1 MALVQMRKKMRYLV
15 VVVWVFLI
23 IFVAGIFL
31 SFQSGPSSV
40 AGPGGPNSLFARING
55 QEVSNDRFAMV
66 LNAQRDQ
73 LQQLSNAYGMPIT
86 IRDQADAPRAAYEQ
100 ILQEFAQAAAA
111 QENGIRVSR
120 GEAEAEARR
129 DVEQRLEQ
137 IGKGA
142 KPEELAQYRQ
152 ALMGAVDIEAKQRE
166 MLAQRLREKLT
177 QEARPVEVKVAHILI
192 KPEGRTDAAALKLAQ
207 TLSQQARAG
216 ADFAKLA
223 AQHSADTSKATGGV
237 VGWASAMPAPPPT
250 GKDARPDPNAATSF
264 VPEFTAAALRLRPGQ
279 VSPPVRSQFGYHV
292 IKALEERPY
301 EPKDEAPGAP
311 AKPGADKKA
320 ADAKAQKRTEGIEA
334 YKNAVGTQIAQGLFS
349 DYKRRLE
356 AKVEPHSQWLRGHLQ
371 EQQAGGG
378 ATLAMGPDGKP
389 AAPTANP
396 QALTAAVTAYEQA
409 LKSNDPAASSAL
421 AYKIAQLRQQIAEGH
436 ERAKQAAQAKDQYT
450 QNLALLEK
458 WARRSGDAEMFFLHG
473 ETLEKLGDKTKA
485 LEAYQGALK
494 QSYRNPDVLRR
505 LAEKFKTLGRKDL
518 AAQAT
523 AKEAKQMAQQ
533 QEETTRRMMDQQR
546 QQEMMKK
553 MMEEQSA
560 KEKTGPAGG
569 APAGGAPAGGPAEN
583 VPAAGDPATPPAG
596 GGAANGP
603 APAGSGAKAPA
614 GAGKAGNGPVAVP
627 VTPGRPANPA
637 AIPPKAP

>member
-15 VVVWVFLI
+15 VVVWVFLA

-31 SFQSGPSSV
+31 SFQSGPSGI

-55 QEVSNDRFAMV
+55 QDVSSDRFQRV
-66 LNAQRDQ
+66 LSAQRDQ

-86 IRDQADAPRAAYEQ
+86 IRDQAEAPRAAYEQ

-111 QENGIRVSR
+111 QDNGIRVSQS
-120 GEAEAEARR
+120 EAEAEARR

-166 MLAQRLREKLT
+166 MLAQRLRDKLT
-177 QEARPVEVKVAHILI
+177 QEARPFEVKVAHILI
-192 KPEGRTDAAALKLAQ
+192 KPEGRTEAASLKLAQ
-207 TLSQQARAG
+207 GLAQQARAG

-250 GKDARPDPNAATSF
+250 GKNARPDPNAATSF
-264 VPEFTAAALRLRPGQ
+264 VPEFTAAALRLKPGQ

-301 EPKDEAPGAP
+301 QPKDDAAAAP
-311 AKPGADKKA
+311 AKPGADKNA
-320 ADAKAQKRTEGIEA
+320 ADPKAQKRTEAIDA

-349 DYKRRLE
+349 EYKRRLE
-356 AKVEPHSQWLRGHLQ
+356 AKVEPHSQWLRGYLQ

-378 ATLAMGPDGKP
+378 ATPAMGPDGKP
-389 AAPTANP
+389 AAPAANP

-421 AYKIAQLRQQIAEGH
+421 AYKIAQLRQQIAETH
-436 ERAKQAAQAKDQYT
+436 ERAKQTQQAKEQYA

-523 AKEAKQMAQQ
+523 AKESKQMAQQ

-553 MMEEQSA
+553 IMEEQSA
-560 KEKTGPAGG
+560 KGKDAPAGG
-569 APAGGAPAGGPAEN
+569 APAGGAPAGGAPVGDPAVD
-583 VPAAGDPATPPAG
+583 VPAAGDPST
-596 GGAANGP
+596 
-603 APAGSGAKAPA
+603 APAGKGAASGPAPA
-614 GAGKAGNGPVAVP
+614 GAGKAGSGPVTVP
-627 VTPGRPANPA
+627 VTPGRPASPVT
-637 AIPPKAP
+637 IPPKAP